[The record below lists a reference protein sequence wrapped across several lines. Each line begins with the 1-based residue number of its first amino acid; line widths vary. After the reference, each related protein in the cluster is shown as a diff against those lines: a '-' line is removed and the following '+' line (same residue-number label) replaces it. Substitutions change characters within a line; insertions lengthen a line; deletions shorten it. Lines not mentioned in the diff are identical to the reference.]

1 MIAMDGIKHLV
12 QCHCVL
18 PTLRK
23 LPDPVYHSFIVF
35 SVVDDGGNVI
45 SKDAECTNCGVIHK
59 VTDICKSEITTKE
72 KSSAIITQKDIS
84 LMIPSDL
91 TNVLAT
97 YDCDIATWEQAHFI
111 YTNQKWGEKIIVSRQ
126 VEDGSVKG
134 KMLTFEG
141 PGKFKI
147 ESFEM
152 TENF

>member
-1 MIAMDGIKHLV
+1 MDGIKHLV

-23 LPDPVYHSFIVF
+23 LPNPVYHSFIVF

-45 SKDAECTNCGVIHK
+45 PKDAECTNCGVIHK
-59 VTDICKSEITTKE
+59 VIDICKSEITTKE
-72 KSSAIITQKDIS
+72 KSSAIITAKDIS

-91 TNVLAT
+91 SNLLAN
-97 YDCDIATWEQAHFI
+97 YDCDIATWEHAHFI
-111 YTNQKWGEKIIVSRQ
+111 YSNQKWGEKTILTRQ
-126 VEDGSVKG
+126 TEEDTVKG

-141 PGKFKI
+141 QNRFKI

-152 TENF
+152 KESF

>member
-1 MIAMDGIKHLV
+1 MEGVKHLV

-23 LPDPVYHSFIVF
+23 LPNPVYHSFIVF

-59 VTDICKSEITTKE
+59 IVDICKSEITTKE
-72 KSSAIITQKDIS
+72 KSSSIITIKDIS

-91 TNVLAT
+91 SNVLTT
-97 YDCDIATWEQAHFI
+97 YDCDVATWEHAHFI
-111 YTNQKWGEKIIVSRQ
+111 YTNQKWGEKVVLTRQ
-126 VEDGSVKG
+126 TEDGTTKG
-134 KMLTFEG
+134 KILTFEG
-141 PGKFKI
+141 PQKFKI